1 MPPRLGIQERRAAF
15 GLGRSIRRRKP
26 PVPTTPPPGNSAA
39 RRPRRI
45 SLTPAKS
52 PPGTITIAA
61 LARAAR
67 WSRPAGI

>member
-45 SLTPAKS
+45 SLTS

-67 WSRPAGI
+67 R